1 MSFARF
7 KDLADC
13 MAQMTAK
20 YPDPNIRR
28 QVCQRLMQESTTAAG
43 AGSKPKPKPFGGK

>member
-13 MAQMTAK
+13 MNQMSTK
-20 YPDPNIRR
+20 YPDANIRR
-28 QVCQRLMQESTTAAG
+28 QVCQRLMQESSANG
-43 AGSKPKPKPFGGK
+43 NKSKPKPFGGK